1 MVRVQARTEAQGVLC
16 ESFEPVAGAGY
27 AGGGPAQDGGSARG
41 VRSKPGGVCGG
52 WWIVPG
58 FVDGWLY
65 RGGILVC
72 VTRWGARL
80 GPPWRGG
87 QRGGEGGATWRVHRC
102 GVAGAP
108 VREYNVSAG
117 AVGNGSARE

>member
-1 MVRVQARTEAQGVLC
+1 MVRVRAQGVLC
-16 ESFEPVAGAGY
+16 GSFEPVAGADY
-27 AGGGPAQDGGSARG
+27 AGGGPAPDGGSACG
-41 VRSKPGGVCGG
+41 VRREPGGVCGG
-52 WWIVPG
+52 WWIALG

-65 RGGILVC
+65 RGGVLVC
-72 VTRWGARL
+72 VTLWGARL

-87 QRGGEGGATWRVHRC
+87 WRGGEGGATWWAHRR

-108 VREYNVSAG
+108 VREYNVGAG